1 MVTVNNKKLHVKLLL
16 EAPTNNRK
24 SRYRPKN
31 TLKYAAVLLIS
42 DQAKRDFAEEV
53 NEFGKIWALKYK
65 KDKLAFPSINEVLE
79 GLMLWYAGQME
90 VVLKETKG
98 KNERLRSVKNNREIF
113 IEIFNLM
120 DFTEA
125 EKDMPLKGDRFG
137 DGKDPILGL
146 LNPYSKASCLLMQL
160 YSMEIGSPQL
170 YSEAN
175 RVAR

>member
-1 MVTVNNKKLHVKLLL
+1 MVTMNKKKLHVKLLL

-53 NEFGKIWALKYK
+53 NEFGNIWARKYK
-65 KDKLAFPSINEVLE
+65 EGEWIFPSINEVLE
-79 GLMLWYAGQME
+79 GLMLWYARQME

-98 KNERLRSVKNNREIF
+98 KNERLRSVRNNIEIF

-125 EKDMPLKGDRFG
+125 QINTPMKASN
-137 DGKDPILGL
+137 DPILGL
-146 LNPYSKASCLLMQL
+146 ENPYSKASCMLIQL

>member
-1 MVTVNNKKLHVKLLL
+1 MKLLL

-31 TLKYAAVLLIS
+31 TQKYAAVLLIS

-53 NEFGKIWALKYK
+53 NEFGNIWARKYK
-65 KDKLAFPSINEVLE
+65 PEEIKKVGGDQYVWKIFPSINEVLE
-79 GLMLWYAGQME
+79 GLMLWYARQME

-125 EKDMPLKGDRFG
+125 EKDTPMKGDYNTG
-137 DGKDPILGL
+137 YDPILGL

-170 YSEAN
+170 YAEAN

>member
-1 MVTVNNKKLHVKLLL
+1 MGH
-16 EAPTNNRK
+16 
-24 SRYRPKN
+24 
-31 TLKYAAVLLIS
+31 
-42 DQAKRDFAEEV
+42 EEDPGYFLCIPV
-53 NEFGKIWALKYK
+53 GEFGIIWARKYK
-65 KDKLAFPSINEVLE
+65 PEEIKKAGGKEYEVYPSINEVLE
-79 GLMLWYAGQME
+79 GLMLWYARQME

-125 EKDMPLKGDRFG
+125 EKDTPMKDS
-137 DGKDPILGL
+137 DDPILGL
-146 LNPYSKASCLLMQL
+146 SNPYSKASCLLMQL

-170 YSEAN
+170 YAEAN